1 MAKMM
6 EDQPY
11 DDRHDPRGI
20 DTGLPKQIYLDP
32 EVNTRTVTAP
42 REDPL
47 RTAVKN
53 AVTKLTMFDAEDSE
67 DVHNVRCEVIALLVA
82 AL

>member
-1 MAKMM
+1 MKI
-6 EDQPY
+6 EEQPY

-20 DTGLPKQIYLDP
+20 DTGLPKEIYLDP
-32 EVNTRTVTAP
+32 AVNVQAVTAP

-53 AVTKLTMFDAEDSE
+53 AVTKLTVLDAEDSE

>member
-1 MAKMM
+1 MKI
-6 EDQPY
+6 EEQPY
-11 DDRHDPRGI
+11 DDRHREP
-20 DTGLPKQIYLDP
+20 TYLDP
-32 EVNTRTVTAP
+32 EVNTRTITAP

-53 AVTKLTMFDAEDSE
+53 AVTKLTVLDAEDSE

>member
-1 MAKMM
+1 MRID
-6 EDQPY
+6 EEQPF
-11 DDRHDPRGI
+11 DDRHREPV
-20 DTGLPKQIYLDP
+20 YLDH
-32 EVNTRTVTAP
+32 EVNTRTITAP

-47 RTAVKN
+47 RSAVKD
-53 AVTKLTMFDAEDSE
+53 AVTRLTMLDAEDSE

>member
-1 MAKMM
+1 MKI
-6 EDQPY
+6 EEQPY

-32 EVNTRTVTAP
+32 VPAETMRAAIK
-42 REDPL
+42 D
-47 RTAVKN
+47 
-53 AVTKLTMFDAEDSE
+53 AVTKLTVLDAEDSE

>member
-1 MAKMM
+1 MKI
-6 EDQPY
+6 EEQPY

-32 EVNTRTVTAP
+32 AVNVQTVTAP

-47 RTAVKN
+47 RAAVKD
-53 AVTKLTMFDAEDSE
+53 AVARLAALDAEDSE
-67 DVHNVRCEVIALLVA
+67 DVHNVRLEVIEALVR

>member
-1 MAKMM
+1 MRID
-6 EDQPY
+6 EEQPY

-20 DTGLPKQIYLDP
+20 DTGVPPIYVDP
-32 EVNTRTVTAP
+32 SVNSRDITAP

-47 RTAVKN
+47 RAAVKD
-53 AVTKLTMFDAEDSE
+53 AVTRLTMLDAEDSE
-67 DVHNVRCEVIALLVA
+67 DVHNVRCEVIAALVA